1 MRIWQITVG
10 EPLPTDGN
18 GVRLHRGG
26 ILADLLYR
34 KGHNVIWWTS
44 TFDHM
49 AKKQRFS
56 SDTVVDLAERYRMI
70 LLHSCAYA
78 SNVSISRILNHIG
91 IARRFSDLALKEE
104 MPDVILVSLPTLE
117 LSRAAVEYGKRH
129 NVPVVVDVRDL
140 WPDIFA
146 DLFPS
151 AVRPLGRLMLMPYF
165 RMVRSI
171 CRQATAIIGITP
183 KIVQWGLDYAGRTAT
198 CWDRDFPLAYSG
210 VRPIDEALQS
220 AEKFWKEYGISG
232 SDDKFTA
239 SFFGTIGRQFDIET
253 VIKAAKIMEEQEYN
267 IRIVLCGTGDNFEKY
282 KQLAGDC
289 KSLIFP
295 GWVGAA
301 EIWTMMHWSRVG
313 LAPYYST
320 PDFEMSIP
328 NKVIEY
334 LSAGLPIV
342 SSLKG
347 TVADMVSH
355 CSCGVSYEQ
364 ENPHELAN
372 ILVGLHRQPK
382 LLETMSKNA
391 RRLYEERYTVDDVYG
406 KLVANLEEMSNIH
419 KRTK

>member
-10 EPLPTDGN
+10 EPLPTDGS
-18 GVRLHRGG
+18 GIRLHRAG
-26 ILADLLYR
+26 ILTELLHR
-34 KGHNVIWWTS
+34 QGHDVVWWTS

-49 AKKQRFS
+49 AKKHRFT
-56 SDTVVDLAERYRMI
+56 SDTVVDLDKQFRMI

-78 SNVSISRILNHIG
+78 SNVSVSRILNHIG
-91 IARRFSDLALKEE
+91 IARRFSDLVSKEE
-104 MPDVILVSLPTLE
+104 KPDVILVSLPTLE
-117 LSRAAVEYGKRH
+117 LSLAAVEYGKQN

-140 WPDIFA
+140 WPDIFV
-146 DLFPS
+146 DLFPV
-151 AVRPLGRLMLMPYF
+151 AVRPLGRLMLLPYF

-183 KIVQWGLDYAGRTAT
+183 KIVQWGLDYAGRAAT

-210 VRPIDEALQS
+210 VKPKDEALHS
-220 AEKFWKEYGISG
+220 AEKFLENYGINRSN
-232 SDDKFTA
+232 SQFTA
-239 SFFGTIGRQFDIET
+239 CFFGTMGRQFDIET
-253 VIKAAKIMEEQEYN
+253 VIKAAKIMEEQKN
-267 IRIVLCGTGDNFEKY
+267 GIRIVLCGTGDNFEKY
-282 KQLAGDC
+282 KQLAGSC

-301 EIWTMMHWSRVG
+301 EIWTMMRWSHVG

-347 TVADMVSH
+347 TVAEMVSH
-355 CSCGVSYEQ
+355 YGCGVSYKQ

-372 ILVGLHRQPK
+372 ILVDLHTQPK

-391 RRLYEERYTVDDVYG
+391 RRLYEERFAAEDVYG
-406 KLVANLEEMSNIH
+406 KLAVYLDEISNKH
-419 KRTK
+419 KRAK